1 MKSNSASYILTHGNK
16 ILKNEK
22 IRYQHFENQ
31 QIGFMLNLIDREYKR
46 DELEKKLEYQNK
58 LAYAREIEIKKMRE
72 REKKSMMKEIEC
84 RH

>member
-58 LAYAREIEIKKMRE
+58 LA
-72 REKKSMMKEIEC
+72 
-84 RH
+84 

>member
-31 QIGFMLNLIDREYKR
+31 QIGFMLNVIDREYKK
-46 DELEKKLEYQNK
+46 DELEKNWNIKINWHMQEKLK
-58 LAYAREIEIKKMRE
+58 LKK
-72 REKKSMMKEIEC
+72 
-84 RH
+84 